1 MTQGSEQLETD
12 TGQGAQDAPSSPMP
26 TIQGVRAPDSFTGD
40 LTPDDAD
47 QNTAEESQPLPT
59 PAKIDPWG
67 IEDPTAPPPPPPPP
81 EPVLPRK
88 GGGILTIP
96 LLCVGIAI
104 IACVSLLPLADENHQ
119 LAWERE
125 KLRADL
131 KQLKEQGR
139 VNAEFLTK
147 VADDPTLAERLAQRQ
162 MKYIREGSSILT
174 IKGQAKEEMSPFHL
188 VSVPPPPPMPAY
200 EPVGGLLGTLVRQP
214 RAQLYLCGLA
224 LLLIAAGL
232 VLGYVPKAKPD
243 DIE

>member
-1 MTQGSEQLETD
+1 MTQGRDQLQQETGHG
-12 TGQGAQDAPSSPMP
+12 TQEAPMP
-26 TIQGVRAPDSFTGD
+26 AIHGVRTAESFEGD
-40 LTPDDAD
+40 LTPFEPEMVVAQEFSDEPDTQA
-47 QNTAEESQPLPT
+47 A
-59 PAKIDPWG
+59 ADPWD
-67 IEDPTAPPPPPPPP
+67 IEDPTAEQPAPP
-81 EPVLPRK
+81 EPEPAPPRR
-88 GGGILTIP
+88 GGGVVTIP
-96 LLCVGIAI
+96 LLCVGIAL
-104 IACVSLLPLADENHQ
+104 IACVCLLPLADENHQ

-188 VSVPPPPPMPAY
+188 VSVPPPAPMPAY
-200 EPVGGLLGTLVRQP
+200 EPVGGALATLVRQP

-232 VLGYVPKAKPD
+232 VLGYVPKSRPD
-243 DIE
+243 EME